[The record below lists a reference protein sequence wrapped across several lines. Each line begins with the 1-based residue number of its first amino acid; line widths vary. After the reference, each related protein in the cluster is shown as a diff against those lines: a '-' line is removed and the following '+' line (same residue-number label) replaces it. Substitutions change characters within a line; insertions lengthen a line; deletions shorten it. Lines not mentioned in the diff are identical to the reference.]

1 MVDTPEGGLVV
12 TKLVL
17 RWLWQLQLLVL
28 LLQQAFPHGRHVAH
42 CAHAGSG
49 SGTAGQQCGLP
60 QHVQAAPCRFKQQ
73 HGYARTPT
81 DARALPSC
89 TSDAAKL
96 STLGMCALGITSR
109 CTAAAGRMS
118 GMTTTKS
125 SCTFTGPTRTGLQ
138 RAVRGGV
145 PQGPYLIQHTRV
157 F

>member
-1 MVDTPEGGLVV
+1 MVDTPKGRLVV

-28 LLQQAFPHGRHVAH
+28 LLQQAFPHGRHVTH
-42 CAHAGSG
+42 CAHPGSG

-60 QHVQAAPCRFKQQ
+60 QHVQAAPCRFSHNSMAIRAQ
-73 HGYARTPT
+73 R
-81 DARALPSC
+81 DAPALPRC
-89 TSDAAKL
+89 TSDAARL

-125 SCTFTGPTRTGLQ
+125 SCKHLQ
-138 RAVRGGV
+138 DQHARSCWQMGV
-145 PQGPYLIQHTRV
+145 G
-157 F
+157 